1 MAGKSE
7 PAARISAVPI
17 PDDLTI
23 AAYGFAFIL
32 ILAASFLRAF
42 TGFGFALLAVP
53 GLMLLMP
60 PVAAVPIALLLQL
73 SAAAAMVPSTR
84 KEMDWRSLRLLL
96 PGGLLLTPVG
106 ALMLAIVDTTL
117 LKLAI
122 CIIVM
127 LIALALWRGFR
138 LKRAPGPIG
147 SFLAGASA
155 GFLGGL
161 AAIPGPPVIL
171 FYLSAPGN
179 HASTRASLNGFFLVL
194 NILAVGTLALKGA
207 FDLHAIVW
215 AAALGPA
222 MLLGSWLGSAGFRRA
237 DPALFRTVAI
247 GLLFVTG
254 AAGIASSF

>member
-1 MAGKSE
+1 M
-7 PAARISAVPI
+7 PI
-17 PDDLTI
+17 PDDLTV
-23 AAYGFAFIL
+23 AAYGFAFVL

-60 PVAAVPIALLLQL
+60 PVAAVPIAMLLQL
-73 SAAAAMVPSTR
+73 GAAAAMVPSTR
-84 KEMDWRSLRLLL
+84 KEMDWRSLRLLR
-96 PGGLLLTPVG
+96 
-106 ALMLAIVDTTL
+106 
-117 LKLAI
+117 
-122 CIIVM
+122 
-127 LIALALWRGFR
+127 RGFR
-138 LKRAPGPIG
+138 LKRAPGPLG

-179 HASTRASLNGFFLVL
+179 HASTRASLNGFFLIL

-207 FDLHAIVW
+207 FDLHAIAW

-237 DPALFRTVAI
+237 DPALFRTVAV

>member
-1 MAGKSE
+1 M
-7 PAARISAVPI
+7 PI
-17 PDDLTI
+17 PDDLTV
-23 AAYGFAFIL
+23 ATYGFAFIL

-60 PVAAVPIALLLQL
+60 PIAAVPIAMLLQL
-73 SAAAAMVPSTR
+73 GAATVMVPSTR

-106 ALMLAIVDTTL
+106 ALLLAVVDPTL

-122 CIIVM
+122 CVIVM

-138 LKRAPGPIG
+138 LKRAPGRIG

-179 HASTRASLNGFFLVL
+179 HASTRASLNGFFLAL
-194 NILAVGTLALKGA
+194 NILAVGTLALKGV
-207 FDLHAIVW
+207 FDMPIVIW
-215 AAALGPA
+215 ALALAPA

-237 DPALFRTVAI
+237 DPALFRTVAVS
-247 GLLFVTG
+247 LLFVTG
-254 AAGIASSF
+254 AAGIASAF

>member
-1 MAGKSE
+1 M
-7 PAARISAVPI
+7 PI
-17 PDDLTI
+17 PDDLTL
-23 AAYGFAFIL
+23 AGYAFAFGL
-32 ILAASFLRAF
+32 ILAAAFLRAF

-60 PVAAVPIALLLQL
+60 PVAAVPIAMLLQL
-73 SAAAAMVPSTR
+73 GAATAMVPSTR

-106 ALMLAIVDTTL
+106 ALMLAIVDPTL

-122 CIIVM
+122 CAVVM

-138 LKRAPGPIG
+138 LKQAPGPVG

-179 HASTRASLNGFFLVL
+179 HASTRASLNGFFLIL
-194 NILAVGTLALKGA
+194 NILAVSTLALKGA
-207 FDLHAIVW
+207 FDLHAIAW

-222 MLLGSWLGSAGFRRA
+222 MLLGSWLGSVGFRRA
-237 DPALFRTVAI
+237 DPALSRTVAVS
-247 GLLFVTG
+247 LLFVTG
-254 AAGIASSF
+254 AAGIASAL